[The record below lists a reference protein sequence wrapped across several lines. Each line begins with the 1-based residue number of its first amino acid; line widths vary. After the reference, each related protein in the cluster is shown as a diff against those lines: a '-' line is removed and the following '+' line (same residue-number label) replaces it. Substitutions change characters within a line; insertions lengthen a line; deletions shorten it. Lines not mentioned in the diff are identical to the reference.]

1 MTEPRRTAGELMR
14 YFAVSVIALGVDMG
28 SLLLASQF
36 LHYLWA
42 ATIGFALGAVVSY
55 LLAIRWAF
63 RHRRLAA
70 FPRAEFAA
78 YAAVGVAGL
87 GINNLVKHTHCQH
100 ERECVW
106 CLETTRFTKTNIPS
120 PSTKLNYSATTHLW
134 NAK

>member
-1 MTEPRRTAGELMR
+1 MRNARRTAGELIR

-28 SLLLASQF
+28 CLLLASQF
-36 LHYLWA
+36 VHYLWA
-42 ATIGFALGAVVSY
+42 ATLGFVLGAVASY

-87 GINNLVKHTHCQH
+87 GINNLAIFVGV
-100 ERECVW
+100 EYFAAG
-106 CLETTRFTKTNIPS
+106 L
-120 PSTKLNYSATTHLW
+120 LA
-134 NAK
+134 AKICAAAITFVFNFGLRKWGLFRP